1 MKKFIAHGSVRG
13 RRVTTH
19 ARCNV
24 CILAGEFNTVYS
36 CEPRFWK
43 CHDENSPT
51 LNLSFVSTSTA
62 DFFKHVNISYLQSEI
77 NIVSISRFEIKN
89 KLIRKIGLWLS
100 ASTSKY
106 WKYRYVFLRDDIFPV
121 CRRYRYTFL
130 SYVGRLSVYFY
141 NLSGEISH
149 LYSVSLVTDLK
160 IHLRKL

>member
-1 MKKFIAHGSVRG
+1 MLLKTHGRKFPTESEDKLHVYKHVVTLFISVTREEVHRARLG

-62 DFFKHVNISYLQSEI
+62 DFFLNMLTYLI
-77 NIVSISRFEIKN
+77 
-89 KLIRKIGLWLS
+89 
-100 ASTSKY
+100 
-106 WKYRYVFLRDDIFPV
+106 
-121 CRRYRYTFL
+121 
-130 SYVGRLSVYFY
+130 
-141 NLSGEISH
+141 
-149 LYSVSLVTDLK
+149 YS
-160 IHLRKL
+160 